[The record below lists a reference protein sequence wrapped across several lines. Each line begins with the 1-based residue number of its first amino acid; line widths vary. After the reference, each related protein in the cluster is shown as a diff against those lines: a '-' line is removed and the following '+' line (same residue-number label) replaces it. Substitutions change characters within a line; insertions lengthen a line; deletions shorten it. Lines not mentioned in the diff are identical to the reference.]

1 VTAVLNATS
10 NGAEKVALGTE
21 KSTGSAAADAAGATL
36 TTTPTR
42 PTTRTAAS
50 TDLIEDLP

>member
-1 VTAVLNATS
+1 MAVLNATS

-21 KSTGSAAADAAGATL
+21 KTTGSAAAGAADATGAKL
-36 TTTPTR
+36 TTK

-50 TDLIEDLP
+50 PDLIKDLP